1 MLTEKTI
8 LLSVD
13 GRKDHLAVVRV
24 EDVLKAAE
32 KIRAGT
38 EPTPANEQDQ
48 QPLWA
53 RDIGDSEL

>member
-13 GRKDHLAVVRV
+13 GKKDHLAVVRV

-38 EPTPANEQDQ
+38 EPTPASE

-53 RDIGDSEL
+53 RDIGESEL

>member
-13 GRKDHLAVVRV
+13 GRKDHFAVVRV
-24 EDVLKAAE
+24 DDVLEAAR
-32 KIRAGT
+32 KIKGDPA
-38 EPTPANEQDQ
+38 PANEQDQ